1 MKKKPYFV
9 AKVAFIYA
17 LIALLPLPIIIL
29 SYSLNLQPLVQIV
42 SDLAGYS
49 IFLAL
54 ITGVYSTYKI
64 NKEKLTGL
72 CYSIPAILIPLLI
85 IIIEFIRLL

>member
-9 AKVAFIYA
+9 AQVSFIYA

-29 SYSLNLQPLVQIV
+29 SYSVNIPTLVKMVSNLA
-42 SDLAGYS
+42 SYS

-54 ITGVYSTYKI
+54 ITGIHSVYEIK
-64 NKEKLTGL
+64 KKKLKGL
-72 CYSIPAILIPLLI
+72 NYAIPAILIPLLI
-85 IIIEFIRLL
+85 LIIEFIRIF